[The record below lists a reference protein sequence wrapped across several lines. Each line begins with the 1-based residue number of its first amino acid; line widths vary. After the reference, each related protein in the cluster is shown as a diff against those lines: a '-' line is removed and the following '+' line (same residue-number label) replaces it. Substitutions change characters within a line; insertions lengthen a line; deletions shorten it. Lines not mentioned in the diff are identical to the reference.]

1 MALATTTDQATT
13 DQATT
18 AQATTAQARAAQ
30 ATTECVMQT
39 ILDFL
44 LPFFL
49 AAAGGNPVTARAAI
63 RQLIAAHNAV
73 DATELDLAGRIVGFS
88 IAALDNLRLSMAAD
102 LPVTRL
108 LRYRGNAVSLS
119 RASDQ
124 ARKALAALR
133 ANPDQPHKMPRPSVA
148 PALSPPAPSTP
159 VPSTP
164 FSVAATC
171 SAQSNAAPPRAI
183 PSIKAIAAPPAPAP
197 LASAQPTSAPPTS
210 APPASAPPP
219 AALAASAS
227 SRATSALT
235 NSRAANPA
243 PLDIEAM
250 KRDARMLMNAFS
262 KQGASSAASIPAIA
276 DPATLA
282 AAAARAAVAATRRP
296 NLGSAQGA

>member
-1 MALATTTDQATT
+1 MTFANTTGQATT
-13 DQATT
+13 PQATT
-18 AQATTAQARAAQ
+18 PQATTPQATTPQ

-73 DATELDLAGRIVGFS
+73 DATELDLAGRIVGFG

-133 ANPDQPHKMPRPSVA
+133 AHPDQPHKTPRPSVA
-148 PALSPPAPSTP
+148 PAPSTP
-159 VPSTP
+159 PPSTP
-164 FSVAATC
+164 T
-171 SAQSNAAPPRAI
+171 
-183 PSIKAIAAPPAPAP
+183 PSIATRAAAVRSTQPDTVPSHAIRSAKAAC
-197 LASAQPTSAPPTS
+197 
-210 APPASAPPP
+210 APPASASSPCAP
-219 AALAASAS
+219 LASVHSASAPLH
-227 SRATSALT
+227 ADIALT
-235 NSRAANPA
+235 NSPAAELP

-262 KQGASSAASIPAIA
+262 KHGVQSASSIPAIA

-282 AAAARAAVAATRRP
+282 AAAARAAVAAVHRP
-296 NLGSAQGA
+296 SPGGRGP

>member
-1 MALATTTDQATT
+1 MTLASNIDQTPSP
-13 DQATT
+13 
-18 AQATTAQARAAQ
+18 Q

-88 IAALDNLRLSMAAD
+88 IAALDNLRLSMGAD

-133 ANPDQPHKMPRPSVA
+133 ANPEQPHKTPRPSVA
-148 PALSPPAPSTP
+148 PAPSNPSPSNPGPSTP
-159 VPSTP
+159 LPP
-164 FSVAATC
+164 NPGRAAATC
-171 SAQSNAAPPRAI
+171 CAQPHAVAPRAT
-183 PSIKAIAAPPAPAP
+183 PSAEAVAAHTATALAAPAPA
-197 LASAQPTSAPPTS
+197 
-210 APPASAPPP
+210 APPASAPP
-219 AALAASAS
+219 ASVQP
-227 SRATSALT
+227 RANSVLT
-235 NSRAANPA
+235 NSRAADPA
-243 PLDIEAM
+243 SHDIEAM
-250 KRDARMLMNAFS
+250 KHDARMLMNAFS
-262 KQGASSAASIPAIA
+262 KHGVSSAASMSAIA

-282 AAAARAAVAATRRP
+282 TAAARAAVAAVRRP
-296 NLGSAQGA
+296 NPGGPQAA

>member
-1 MALATTTDQATT
+1 MTLASNSDQTSSPQATI
-13 DQATT
+13 
-18 AQATTAQARAAQ
+18 
-30 ATTECVMQT
+30 ECVMQT

-133 ANPDQPHKMPRPSVA
+133 ANPEQPHKTPRPSVA
-148 PALSPPAPSTP
+148 PAPSDPAPSTP
-159 VPSTP
+159 SPSNPARSTP
-164 FSVAATC
+164 SPSNPGRAAATC
-171 SAQSNAAPPRAI
+171 SAQPHAVAPRAT
-183 PSIKAIAAPPAPAP
+183 PSAEAIAAQTAAALAAPAP
-197 LASAQPTSAPPTS
+197 SAS
-210 APPASAPPP
+210 APPASVPPG
-219 AALAASAS
+219 ANSV
-227 SRATSALT
+227 LT
-235 NSRAANPA
+235 NSRAADPA
-243 PLDIEAM
+243 AHDIEAM

-262 KQGASSAASIPAIA
+262 KHGASSAASMPAIA

-282 AAAARAAVAATRRP
+282 TAAARAAVAAVRRP
-296 NLGSAQGA
+296 NPGGPQAA